1 MLVDSLD
8 LCRVRTGL
16 DASSKEAALR
26 ALASLLV
33 KPEETLNE
41 EAVYDALAER
51 ERLASTGVGNGVAVP
66 HARLEGLKG
75 LRAAV
80 AVHKTG
86 VDFKAIDG
94 LTVHILVGILGA
106 WSEPQKHLA
115 LLAQVSRALRVRSN
129 RDALIAA
136 ASAEEAHGL
145 ILRM

>member
-1 MLVDSLD
+1 MLAASLD
-8 LCRVRTGL
+8 LCRVRLGL

-33 KPEETLNE
+33 KPEDALNE

-66 HARLEGLKG
+66 HARLEGLKR

-80 AVHKTG
+80 AVHKPG

-94 LTVHILVGILGA
+94 LPVHILVGILGPRP
-106 WSEPQKHLA
+106 EPQKHLA

-129 RDALIAA
+129 REALIAA
-136 ASAEEAHGL
+136 ASEEEALGL
-145 ILRM
+145 VLRM

>member
-16 DASSKEAALR
+16 DASSKETALR
-26 ALASLLV
+26 AIASLLV

-41 EAVYDALAER
+41 EIVYDALAER

-80 AVHKTG
+80 AVHKAG

-94 LTVHILVGILGA
+94 LPVHILVGILGPR
-106 WSEPQKHLA
+106 SEPQKHLA

-129 RDALIAA
+129 REALIAA
-136 ASAEEAHGL
+136 ASEQEAHEL